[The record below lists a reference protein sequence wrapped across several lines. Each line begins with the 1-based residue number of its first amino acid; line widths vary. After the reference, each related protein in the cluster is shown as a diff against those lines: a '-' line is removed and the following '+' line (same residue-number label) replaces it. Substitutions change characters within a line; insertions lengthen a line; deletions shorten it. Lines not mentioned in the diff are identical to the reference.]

1 MIYDN
6 CCANASASESD
17 FLIETKT
24 DLKSAA
30 VTLTLV
36 SSLCAALKPP
46 SVDRK
51 SSIFR
56 LLYVTSSKKM
66 ARLSGCDWLR
76 RAEPSV

>member
-1 MIYDN
+1 MQD
-6 CCANASASESD
+6 SAKQIFTD
-17 FLIETKT
+17 PQT

-30 VTLTLV
+30 VTLTLA

-76 RAEPSV
+76 RAEPRVWILHEP